1 MIVTLTPQ
9 LTLRA
14 YQLGLFPMARDRD
27 DPTIQWIEPRRRGVI
42 PLDAFHVPR
51 SLRKTLKRASF
62 EIRADTAFR
71 AVIEACA
78 EPGPDRERTWINDEL
93 IELYVA
99 LFDAGYG
106 HSVEC
111 WQDGRLVGGLYGISL
126 GAAFFGESMF
136 SRVTD
141 ASKVAL
147 VHLVERLRVGGYRL
161 LDIQFVN
168 EHLRQ
173 FGAIEIP
180 RSIYR
185 VRLAE
190 ALALEGAF
198 ERLDSAAQPEAGAS
212 KQVSTQTS

>member
-198 ERLDSAAQPEAGAS
+198 ERLDSAAQPDAGAS

>member
-1 MIVTLTPQ
+1 MIVTLTPE
-9 LTLRA
+9 LALRA

-27 DPTIQWIEPRRRGVI
+27 DPTIQWIEPRQRGI
-42 PLDAFHVPR
+42 LPLDGFHVPR
-51 SLRKTLKRASF
+51 SLRKALRRAPF
-62 EIRADTAFR
+62 EVRVDTAFR

-93 IELYVA
+93 IELYVG
-99 LFDAGYG
+99 LFEAGYG

-111 WQDGRLVGGLYGISL
+111 WADQRLVGGLYGVSL
-126 GAAFFGESMF
+126 GGAFFGESMF

-141 ASKVAL
+141 ASKIAL
-147 VHLVERLRVGGYRL
+147 VHLVERLRVGSYVL

-168 EHLRQ
+168 DHLRQ

-185 VRLAE
+185 ARLAE
-190 ALALEGAF
+190 ALMRDGSF
-198 ERLDSAAQPEAGAS
+198 RRFDRLAQPAGAS
-212 KQVSTQTS
+212 SRQVSTQTS